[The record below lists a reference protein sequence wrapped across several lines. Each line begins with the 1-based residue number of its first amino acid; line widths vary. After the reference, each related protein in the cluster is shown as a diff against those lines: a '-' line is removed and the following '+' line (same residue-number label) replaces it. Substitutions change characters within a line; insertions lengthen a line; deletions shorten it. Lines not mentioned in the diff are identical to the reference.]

1 MLLNLF
7 NVIYVLIAV
16 AMIVLI
22 LLQRGAGA
30 QAGSGFGSGA
40 SATVFGSRGAANFLS
55 RSTAILAGLFFVLS
69 LGMGVYLG
77 HARLAQQPVDDLGVM
92 GAAPDAQPA
101 PVPAAT
107 GGSDVPAAPT
117 AGSDKPTAPGSDVPA
132 APVVDKSAGDKPATP
147 AAAAPTTQQ
156 TAPPAPAAKNTQ
168 KADNAKKDSGK
179 KK

>member
-92 GAAPDAQPA
+92 GAAPDARPA
-101 PVPAAT
+101 PAPAAT
-107 GGSDVPAAPT
+107 AGSDVPAAP
-117 AGSDKPTAPGSDVPA
+117 AAPDKPAAAVSDVPA
-132 APVVDKSAGDKPATP
+132 APAVDKAAADKPAAP
-147 AAAAPTTQQ
+147 AAAAPATQP
-156 TAPPAPAAKNTQ
+156 APTPAPAAKNTQ
-168 KADNAKKDSGK
+168 KTDSVKKDGGK